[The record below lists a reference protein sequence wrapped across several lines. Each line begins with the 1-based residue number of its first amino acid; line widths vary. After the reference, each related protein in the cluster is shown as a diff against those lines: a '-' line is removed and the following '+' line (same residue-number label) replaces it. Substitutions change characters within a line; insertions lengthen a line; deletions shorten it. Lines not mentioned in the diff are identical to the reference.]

1 MTLKGQGGLA
11 ELVEAFVPLPLWM
24 TVLAVATL
32 AFALMWSLLR
42 MRRWL
47 DPDGISGASVR
58 WALSSRSLNSAVV
71 SGMAIVFLLRFGWDS
86 LIAWLGGVDPGF
98 ARFVV
103 SWWWLILLSAIA
115 VLGLLAPLYLF
126 NPQTLARDR
135 LSHWWRPFWPGLIA
149 ILAAASLWYGL
160 PFLTQ
165 WLQNL
170 LPGVDASPWRWL
182 SDAAEFVLASA
193 AELVAVVCLL
203 CRGGWPDIRASI
215 ARLFRF
221 DALRRYLALELLW
234 SALFLVALVVAMTL
248 TVFDVY
254 IAPQYAEWKRT
265 GLVAT
270 PPMLDALISPVH
282 WLRVH
287 QEAFIAMSFLL
298 DTYLLFSLGRLLVR
312 IGADPPRSQA
322 KVACRVDGSE
332 R

>member
-42 MRRWL
+42 LRRWL
-47 DPDGISGASVR
+47 DPDGVSGASVR
-58 WALSSRSLNSAVV
+58 WALSSRSLNGVVV
-71 SGMAIVFLLRFGWDS
+71 SGMAIVFLLRYGWDS

-103 SWWWLILLSAIA
+103 SWWWLILLLVIA

-160 PFLTQ
+160 PFLMQ
-165 WLQNL
+165 WLQRL
-170 LPGVDASPWRWL
+170 LPGLDASPWRWL
-182 SDAAEFVLASA
+182 SEAADFLLASA

-203 CRGGWPDIRASI
+203 CRGRWPDIRASI

-221 DALRRYLALELLW
+221 DALRRYVALELLW
-234 SALFLVALVVAMTL
+234 SALFLAVLVVAMTL
-248 TVFDVY
+248 TVFNVY
-254 IAPQYAEWKRT
+254 IVPQYVEWERT
-265 GLVAT
+265 GLVTT
-270 PPMLDALISPVH
+270 PAVLAALIPPAN
-282 WLRVH
+282 WLRVN
-287 QEAFIAMSFLL
+287 QEAFIAMFFLL
-298 DTYLLFSLGRLLVR
+298 DTYMFLSLGRLLVR
-312 IGADPPRSQA
+312 IGAGAPPIAGEGGPQ
-322 KVACRVDGSE
+322 G
-332 R
+332 